1 MPEFIV
7 EGLATLTRSLELIA
21 GGLLVLG
28 FILATGR
35 WFMETRREGLDVGVE
50 RYRHSLGRVVAIGL
64 EVLVAA
70 TIIKT
75 ITTEISVDFMI
86 ILTLVVGIRT
96 MLAWATALEMS
107 GRWPWQAPRPKAAEP
122 KTT

>member
-70 TIIKT
+70 AIIKT
-75 ITTEISVDFMI
+75 ITIEISLDLVI
-86 ILTLVVGIRT
+86 ILALVLGIRT
-96 MLAWATALEMS
+96 TLGWATALEMT
-107 GRWPWQAPRPKAAEP
+107 GRWPWQAPRPKVAEP